1 MRCGRSHG
9 AALLSAGQI
18 LGDYPG
24 GFAVCSRAVLRRDW
38 RRRCEAVRS
47 IERLRWFGGR
57 NNSAFYRAAFNA
69 HILRNLFG
77 SSENQRKNGG
87 EISAVCSFSAVWIC
101 LYNFVDVKGK
111 HMKLLKNRTVLGVVC
126 IALSLI
132 ICFAITPLF
141 NAAKENTT
149 EIVRMKKDVKIGQEI
164 TEKDVEIVE
173 VGAYNLPAD
182 VLKKSEDVVGKYV
195 SSELLAGE
203 YVLPGKISNTPAS
216 ENAYLYNLT
225 GEKRAISVTIPSF
238 AGGLSGKIIS
248 GDIVSV
254 IAVDYRE
261 SGETVVPDELQ
272 YVEVI
277 AVTDKEGYDEDEV
290 VVTTD
295 GEEEPDLPETV
306 TLLVTPAQA
315 NILAELEA
323 DGEIHLSLVYRG
335 TSENAQKFIAAQEKL
350 LNELA
355 EAEKAEEEKSEIPT
369 VPTVSEPALPNEIPT
384 ENEEKYPVIDTVIIE
399 TPETLTTEE
408 TEVTADG

>member
-1 MRCGRSHG
+1 
-9 AALLSAGQI
+9 
-18 LGDYPG
+18 
-24 GFAVCSRAVLRRDW
+24 
-38 RRRCEAVRS
+38 
-47 IERLRWFGGR
+47 
-57 NNSAFYRAAFNA
+57 
-69 HILRNLFG
+69 
-77 SSENQRKNGG
+77 
-87 EISAVCSFSAVWIC
+87 
-101 LYNFVDVKGK
+101 
-111 HMKLLKNRTVLGVVC
+111 MKLLKNRTVLGVVC

-203 YVLPGKISNTPAS
+203 YVLPGKISDTPAS

-238 AGGLSGKIIS
+238 AGGLSGKLIS

-261 SGETVVPDELQ
+261 SGETVVPDELL

-369 VPTVSEPALPNEIPT
+369 VPTVSEPALPNEIPA

>member
-1 MRCGRSHG
+1 
-9 AALLSAGQI
+9 
-18 LGDYPG
+18 
-24 GFAVCSRAVLRRDW
+24 
-38 RRRCEAVRS
+38 
-47 IERLRWFGGR
+47 
-57 NNSAFYRAAFNA
+57 
-69 HILRNLFG
+69 
-77 SSENQRKNGG
+77 
-87 EISAVCSFSAVWIC
+87 
-101 LYNFVDVKGK
+101 
-111 HMKLLKNRTVLGVVC
+111 MKLLKNRTVLGVVC

-203 YVLPGKISNTPAS
+203 YVLPEKISDTPAS

-238 AGGLSGKIIS
+238 AGGLSGKLIS

-254 IAVDYRE
+254 IAVDFRE
-261 SGETVVPDELQ
+261 SGETLVPDELQ

-277 AVTDKEGYDEDEV
+277 AVTDKEGYDENEV
-290 VVTTD
+290 VVTAD

-335 TSENAQKFIAAQEKL
+335 TADNAQKFISAQEKL

-369 VPTVSEPALPNEIPT
+369 APTVSEPAPSEEVPT
-384 ENEEKYPVIDTVIIE
+384 ENEEQNPVIDSVIIKTEQE
-399 TPETLTTEE
+399 TETAE
-408 TEVTADG
+408 TEVTTDGESV

>member
-1 MRCGRSHG
+1 
-9 AALLSAGQI
+9 
-18 LGDYPG
+18 
-24 GFAVCSRAVLRRDW
+24 
-38 RRRCEAVRS
+38 
-47 IERLRWFGGR
+47 
-57 NNSAFYRAAFNA
+57 
-69 HILRNLFG
+69 
-77 SSENQRKNGG
+77 
-87 EISAVCSFSAVWIC
+87 
-101 LYNFVDVKGK
+101 
-111 HMKLLKNRTVLGVVC
+111 MKLLKNRTVLGVVC

-164 TEKDVEIVE
+164 TEKDIEVVE

-203 YVLPGKISNTPAS
+203 YVLPGKISDTPAS

-238 AGGLSGKIIS
+238 AGGLSGKLIS

-277 AVTDKEGYDEDEV
+277 AVTDKEGYDENEV
-290 VVTTD
+290 VVTAD

-335 TSENAQKFIAAQEKL
+335 TSDNAQKFIAAQKKL

-355 EAEKAEEEKSEIPT
+355 KSEKAEEEKTEAPTTPT
-369 VPTVSEPALPNEIPT
+369 VTEPALPDEIPA
-384 ENEEKYPVIDTVIIE
+384 ESEEKNPVIDTVIIE

-408 TEVTADG
+408 TEVTADGEPV

>member
-1 MRCGRSHG
+1 
-9 AALLSAGQI
+9 
-18 LGDYPG
+18 
-24 GFAVCSRAVLRRDW
+24 
-38 RRRCEAVRS
+38 
-47 IERLRWFGGR
+47 
-57 NNSAFYRAAFNA
+57 
-69 HILRNLFG
+69 
-77 SSENQRKNGG
+77 
-87 EISAVCSFSAVWIC
+87 
-101 LYNFVDVKGK
+101 
-111 HMKLLKNRTVLGVVC
+111 MKLLKNRTVLGVVC

-203 YVLPGKISNTPAS
+203 YVLPGKISDTPAS
-216 ENAYLYNLT
+216 ENAYMYNLT

-238 AGGLSGKIIS
+238 AGGLSGKLIS

-369 VPTVSEPALPNEIPT
+369 VPTVSEPALPNEIPA

>member
-1 MRCGRSHG
+1 
-9 AALLSAGQI
+9 
-18 LGDYPG
+18 
-24 GFAVCSRAVLRRDW
+24 
-38 RRRCEAVRS
+38 
-47 IERLRWFGGR
+47 
-57 NNSAFYRAAFNA
+57 
-69 HILRNLFG
+69 
-77 SSENQRKNGG
+77 
-87 EISAVCSFSAVWIC
+87 
-101 LYNFVDVKGK
+101 
-111 HMKLLKNRTVLGVVC
+111 MKLLKNRTVLGVVC

-149 EIVRMKKDVKIGQEI
+149 EIVRMKKDTKIGQEI
-164 TEKDVEIVE
+164 TEKDIEIVE

-203 YVLPGKISNTPAS
+203 YVLPNKISDTPAS

-238 AGGLSGKIIS
+238 AGGLSGKLIS

-290 VVTTD
+290 VVTAD

-335 TSENAQKFIAAQEKL
+335 TSDNAQKFIAAQEKL

-355 EAEKAEEEKSEIPT
+355 EAEKADEEKSEIPT
-369 VPTVSEPALPNEIPT
+369 APTVSEPAPTEDIST
-384 ENEEKYPVIDTVIIE
+384 ENEEQKPVIDTVIIE
-399 TPETLTTEE
+399 SEQEPETAE
-408 TEVTADG
+408 TEVTTDGEPV